1 VREALAEVV
10 ADTSPTANVL
20 QADNLASTL
29 MLLEETEQI
38 DLVILDLNLPDAYGF
53 LSLLEVRYKAPN
65 ANILVL
71 SAYAEPRAMQLSYLL
86 GANGFLTKA
95 SGTQEILY
103 AINHMANGS
112 RKPAKKNKAQSSLP
126 DGVNFRQSCE
136 EQLTFREMRVLRMV
150 CKGLMNKMVAYEM
163 GVSESTIKTH
173 VGEILR
179 KFGLS
184 NRTQVVLEVLYP
196 VETVEQAPM
205 KCFP

>member
-86 GANGFLTKA
+86 GANG
-95 SGTQEILY
+95 
-103 AINHMANGS
+103 
-112 RKPAKKNKAQSSLP
+112 
-126 DGVNFRQSCE
+126 
-136 EQLTFREMRVLRMV
+136 
-150 CKGLMNKMVAYEM
+150 
-163 GVSESTIKTH
+163 
-173 VGEILR
+173 
-179 KFGLS
+179 
-184 NRTQVVLEVLYP
+184 
-196 VETVEQAPM
+196 
-205 KCFP
+205 